1 MSCHPLFVL
10 TTLATAVLLGIF
22 ATPHVPRWGGMKVMH
37 AWSAVPQN
45 WVSMGHPHRETT
57 IDLHLALKSHRENAL
72 IDSLYEV
79 SNPRHPKYGEYLS
92 KEQVAELVA
101 PHPETLDLVRSWL
114 NHYEIP
120 SSSIS
125 TTLGGNWLAVINVP
139 VSKANK
145 MLGASYQLY
154 QHVETN
160 DTVLR
165 TISFSL
171 PEALHGHIETVVPT
185 TYFGSSL
192 KKGMKRQMRPS
203 KAAGARTHVGPGDS
217 DELMTG
223 LSSRDPAKQSV
234 TPSFLHSLYK
244 TAGYVPA
251 AADRNRFGVGGYS
264 GQYPSPDDLR
274 TFMKKYRT
282 DGQDATYTVEKVN
295 GGDYD
300 PSNPGVEA
308 NLDIQYSEAMAY
320 PTPHIYYSTAGVRNT
335 ATDPFIKWL
344 TYVLDQTNI
353 PQTIST
359 SYGDY
364 EYTVPP
370 AYARLI
376 CFLFAKLGSRGVSV
390 LFPSGD
396 TGVGHGP
403 CTFTDGSGRTSDI
416 FLPVFPAT
424 CPYVT
429 SVGGTRGGTSED
441 DPEVAASLSGG
452 GFSKYFPIPPYQGQ
466 AVSDFLDILGD
477 NKKGRGYPDISA
489 QAVDFEIILN
499 GEPQTKS
506 GTSASTPVR
515 HSLFPLRPPPV
526 SAQVT
531 TSTQTV
537 AGVISLLNDRLI
549 SKGQPALG
557 FLNPRLYDELR
568 TGFNDITSGSNPG
581 CGTDGFSAIVGWDP
595 VTGLGTPD
603 FAKLMKIIDDRPSS
617 SGAGP
622 SNPSS
627 EPPTTTTTAQA
638 KRDYVCTT
646 YSL

>member
-1 MSCHPLFVL
+1 MRCHPLFVL
-10 TTLATAVLLGIF
+10 TTLATAVLLSSH
-22 ATPHVPRWGGMKVMH
+22 ATPHVPCWGEMRVMH
-37 AWSAVPQN
+37 AWSAVPKN
-45 WVSMGHPHRETT
+45 WVSIGHPHRETT
-57 IDLHLALKSHRENAL
+57 IDLHLALKSHHEHAL
-72 IDSLYEV
+72 TDALYEV
-79 SNPRHPKYGEYLS
+79 SNPRNSKYGEYLS

-101 PHPETLDLVRSWL
+101 PHPETLDLVGSWL
-114 NHYEIP
+114 KHYGVP
-120 SSSIS
+120 PSSIS

-139 VSKANK
+139 VSKANE

-154 QHVETN
+154 QHVETD

-192 KKGMKRQMRPS
+192 KGTKRQMRHNAS
-203 KAAGARTHVGPGDS
+203 EVAEARTQVVP

-223 LSSRDPAKQSV
+223 LSNRDPAKQSV

-251 AADRNRFGVGGYS
+251 AADRNRFGIGGYAAE
-264 GQYPSPDDLR
+264 YPSPDDLR
-274 TFMKKYRT
+274 KFMEEYRA
-282 DGQDATYTVEKVN
+282 DAQDATYIVEQIN
-295 GGDYD
+295 GGGYD
-300 PSNPGVEA
+300 PSNPGREA
-308 NLDIQYSEAMAY
+308 NLNIQYTEAMTY
-320 PTPHIYYSTAGVRNT
+320 PTPHIYYSTAGKRNT
-335 ATDPFIKWL
+335 ATDPYIKWL
-344 TYVLDQTNI
+344 TYVIKQDNV

-364 EYTVPP
+364 EHTVPP
-370 AYARLI
+370 VYAQNI
-376 CFLFAKLGSRGVSV
+376 CTLLAQLGLRGVSV
-390 LFPSGD
+390 IFPSSNW
-396 TGVGHGP
+396 GVGQGD
-403 CTFTDGSGRTSDI
+403 CTFGDDSGRTVDL
-416 FLPVFPAT
+416 FLPVFPAA

-441 DPEVAASLSGG
+441 DPEVAASFSGAA
-452 GFSKYFPIPPYQGQ
+452 SQPT
-466 AVSDFLDILGD
+466 FLALHTRAETE
-477 NKKGRGYPDISA
+477 KGRGYPDISA
-489 QAVDFEIILN
+489 QAVGFEVIFK
-499 GEPQTKS
+499 GEPVTES
-506 GTSASTPVR
+506 GTSASTP
-515 HSLFPLRPPPV
+515 
-526 SAQVT
+526 AA
-531 TSTQTV
+531 
-537 AGVISLLNDRLI
+537 AGIISLLNDYLI

-595 VTGLGTPD
+595 VTGLGTPN
-603 FAKLMKIIDDRPSS
+603 FAKLMEIIDDRPKNSD
-617 SGAGP
+617 AGT

-638 KRDYVCTT
+638 KRDDVCTT